1 MINGLNS
8 TVSYLNY
15 KTAAEKT
22 ETKAERI
29 VSGRKKKKKKVL
41 RLISGHSNHLK
52 PAPNSASYKCMAVL
66 KTNPCMCILIL
77 TCKNISKSK
86 P

>member
-15 KTAAEKT
+15 KRAAEET
-22 ETKAERI
+22 EIKAERI
-29 VSGRKKKKKKVL
+29 VSGKTSSKND
-41 RLISGHSNHLK
+41 SGHSNHLK

-77 TCKNISKSK
+77 TRKNISKSR

>member
-29 VSGRKKKKKKVL
+29 VSGRKKKKKK
-41 RLISGHSNHLK
+41 SS
-52 PAPNSASYKCMAVL
+52 
-66 KTNPCMCILIL
+66 KTDF
-77 TCKNISKSK
+77 
-86 P
+86 